1 MGLPKTI
8 DVARGKWVG
17 ILKTMGVDARTL
29 KGVHC
34 PCPFCGGRDRFRFD
48 NKDGNGTYICNQ
60 CGSGDGI
67 GFVMSLRGLD
77 YGAACSEV
85 DAIVGNKKLN
95 IVANAS
101 DAPRELSPEQRR
113 QMLRDLWAKSKP
125 TEAGDIVHQY
135 LASRGLDDDQYP
147 EALRTAENCFY
158 SRGLRLPAMV
168 AIVVDVDG
176 KPVNMHR
183 TFIRPDGTG
192 KADVQAPRKMMPGEI
207 PAGACVRL
215 GAVQEQIGIAE
226 GIETAFAAMHHY
238 HMPVWSAINST
249 MLAKWEPPAGVTSVC
264 IFGDNDT
271 KFGGQAAAYALA
283 HKLTT
288 KGVEASVHIPEQ
300 PGTDWADIPF

>member
-101 DAPRELSPEQRR
+101 DAPRELSPEKRR
-113 QMLRDLWAKSKP
+113 EMLNDLWFGAVP

-147 EALRTAENCFY
+147 SSIRTAANCYY
-158 SRGLRLPAMV
+158 SRGLNLPAML
-168 AIVVDVDG
+168 AKVVDLDG
-176 KPVNMHR
+176 KPVNVHR

-264 IFGDNDT
+264 IFGDNDK